1 MLALDLATTTGW
13 AHSCGDSG
21 VQRFDWSEKHAGQR
35 WDEFK
40 GWLQFML
47 RKYPDLDAVVY
58 EAALHQKG
66 MAARVANS
74 LVTIVEHECHLR
86 GLMDRGF
93 HLSTIK
99 KHATGSG
106 RADKVAMWEAA
117 KDRGI
122 TFTPET
128 DDVVDALWLLDLALC
143 NLPAGSGGACVGEEG
158 E

>member
-1 MLALDLATTTGW
+1 MNVLALDLATTTGW
-13 AHSCGDSG
+13 AHSDGRSG
-21 VQRFDWSEKHAGQR
+21 VQRFDWAGKDAGQR

-40 GWLQFML
+40 AWLRSML
-47 RKYPDLDAVVY
+47 NAMRPLDYVVY

-74 LVTIVEHECHLR
+74 LVTIIEHECHLR
-86 GLMDRGF
+86 GLHERGF

-117 KDRGI
+117 RIRNPERK
-122 TFTPET
+122 FET
-128 DDVVDALWLLDLALC
+128 DDEVDAIWLLDLALTQ
-143 NLPAGSGGACVGEEG
+143 LTPAV
-158 E
+158 